1 MCGDDYY
8 INMMAMERWQ
18 RWMILLVVVEGVVTQ
33 YSINNIIVG
42 ASPASRLQY
51 TCGMLLVC

>member
-1 MCGDDYY
+1 MCGDDYDGDG
-8 INMMAMERWQ
+8 AMWQ